1 MTPQLSID
9 RLTKR
14 FGAIA
19 ALKSVSLE
27 VEMGELLGLIGPNG
41 SGKTTL
47 LNLLSGFY
55 IPDSGT
61 AHFLRQRI
69 DGREPSQLAALGI
82 ARSFQITKIFRRL
95 SVLENLLVPGLAM
108 PMAGAA
114 KVRKKANQVLEEL
127 TLGRFADQPA
137 GTLSGG
143 QAKLL
148 EFARI
153 MMLDPKL
160 VLLDEPF
167 GGVHP
172 ALKRVMLDTLKTWNA
187 RQMTIL
193 LVSHD
198 MASIFGVCERIVVLH
213 NGELIAAGTP
223 AEVRANAQVLDA
235 YLGHQGARPHHDS
248 CGRLVRRLR
257 RRYRHP
263 KRDDS
268 AGPRQPAD
276 TGHRSERCR

>member
-1 MTPQLSID
+1 MTPQLSAD
-9 RLTKR
+9 GLTKR
-14 FGAIA
+14 FGAVV
-19 ALKSVSLE
+19 ALKSVSLA
-27 VEMGELLGLIGPNG
+27 VEAGELLGLIGPNG

-69 DGREPSQLAALGI
+69 DGREPSRLAALGI
-82 ARSFQITKIFRRL
+82 ARSFQITKVFRRL

-108 PMAGAA
+108 PSAGVAA
-114 KVRKKANQVLEEL
+114 VRERAKRVLEEL
-127 TLGRFADQPA
+127 TLGRLADQPA

-172 ALKRVMLDTLKTWNA
+172 TLKRVMYDTLKAWNA

-198 MASIFGVCERIVVLH
+198 MASIFGLCGRIVALH
-213 NGELIAAGTP
+213 NGEIIAAGTP
-223 AEVRANAQVLDA
+223 AEVRADARVLDA
-235 YLGHQGARPHHDS
+235 YLGYHGAGDAP
-248 CGRLVRRLR
+248 
-257 RRYRHP
+257 
-263 KRDDS
+263 
-268 AGPRQPAD
+268 
-276 TGHRSERCR
+276 

>member
-1 MTPQLSID
+1 MRPQLSANG
-9 RLTKR
+9 LSKR
-14 FGAIA
+14 FGAVA
-19 ALKSVSLE
+19 ALKSVSFA
-27 VEMGELLGLIGPNG
+27 VEAGELLGLIGPNG

-61 AHFLRQRI
+61 AHFMRERI
-69 DGREPSQLAALGI
+69 DGKEPARLAALGI
-82 ARSFQITKIFRRL
+82 ARSFQITKVFRRL

-108 PMAGAA
+108 PSAGLAE
-114 KVRKKANQVLEEL
+114 VRERANQVLEEL
-127 TLGRFADQPA
+127 TLGRFADQAA

-172 ALKRVMLDTLKTWNA
+172 TLKRVMFDTLKTWNA

-198 MASIFGVCERIVVLH
+198 MGSIFGLCDRILVLH
-213 NGELIAAGTP
+213 NGEIIAAGSP
-223 AEVRANAQVLDA
+223 AEVRANTRVLEA
-235 YLGHQGARPHHDS
+235 YLGHQSVAAVP
-248 CGRLVRRLR
+248 
-257 RRYRHP
+257 
-263 KRDDS
+263 
-268 AGPRQPAD
+268 
-276 TGHRSERCR
+276 